1 MSKKK
6 LLLHIC
12 CGPCSVH
19 VIDLLQKEYDVTGFF
34 YNPNIH
40 PAREYKFREQE
51 LERVAQ
57 LKGWNIVFAEYNMN
71 DWFQRVRGYGKEPE
85 KGKRC
90 SICFHMRLER
100 TFEYAAANGFDIVA
114 STLSIS
120 PYKVTAQINTQGME
134 LARRFKVEFLPENFK
149 KQDGFNKG
157 KKMAMELG
165 IKHQDYCGCVFS
177 RVEKKLR
184 ERGQFHARL
193 RMIS

>member
-19 VIDLLQKEYDVTGFF
+19 VIDLLENEYAVTGFF

-71 DWFQRVRGYGKEPE
+71 DWFQRVRGYEKEPE
-85 KGKRC
+85 RGKRC
-90 SICFHMRLER
+90 SLCFRMRLER
-100 TFEYAAANGFDIVA
+100 TFGYAAANGFDIVA

-120 PYKVTAQINTQGME
+120 PYKVTAQINAEGEE
-134 LARRFKVEFLPENFK
+134 LARRFNVEFLPENFK
-149 KQDGFNKG
+149 KQNGFNKG

-193 RMIS
+193 RTIS